1 MSLSL
6 SICVSGGG
14 NSQLLVYGGLSLNLT
29 TTADCAQLNADGRQK
44 YWKLHVLVHL
54 CSKVTIVLTFQ
65 IFYVANDRGMWTDE
79 SCLQP
84 LASVCKSARS
94 LYNTSTPP
102 ILAPAQSRPTESATT
117 ATEAAA
123 AAAAAAVEAAAV
135 CAVLEIRGR
144 AALPEWTNVTG
155 RYELQERIH
164 NARPVYRRVMYYPPV
179 PSAAA
184 AVNLSAPSPGA
195 DENAESE
202 MLLFSSS
209 GGMWVVAPQ
218 LKLVLEASDPSRAR
232 IWSASA
238 AAYPHLIRSGDWR
251 ELGLRDFQGNLAWRE
266 TASLA
271 VTCTV
276 AAQCH
281 EGFILPL
288 SGTREGDGGESGGGG
303 GGGLQGGKV
312 LHGGK
317 VECFRLNEA
326 LLSFERAV
334 AECEDGKWGEGGEG
348 GVLTSVHSQS
358 QHDVVLSLA
367 QRLLPPSGSPVWMGL
382 RRQATG
388 WVWSEGGRRM
398 GATNFSKWAPGEPDA
413 RGFLSPW
420 LAGSVSQ
427 DAWWVSMDGG
437 AVRNSGNA
445 GAGVSGAEWLHF
457 AARCGQAPPGAMS
470 AAAALVDESLFV
482 FGGVDADARF
492 SDSLTVL
499 RRMSAEEMA
508 ACPVVSGLKPLVPRA
523 AGQQVTITGS
533 GLCVPQSEI
542 RVLLGSRTCTI
553 TASLSAHEL
562 VCQVPPGTGRALPV
576 RIEETY
582 RRAAALPAA
591 PPTVFFNYQ
600 PPVVFGVEPPSS
612 QLDGGARITVSGTS
626 FGTPDSNWA
635 ISVGSTRCLVQ
646 QWLSD
651 TALACTVPR
660 QSPFANGHSEPLRV
674 NVSGQTNA
682 DALMFRFRD
691 PPPQISSVAPSRGPP
706 AGVKSITLQGF
717 NLGVVQ
723 SVNIG
728 TFPCVLDER
737 SADLNGGVQEG
748 GTGARDAGQ
757 TVVCRLRTVMGVGLA
772 VKVGARGEPA
782 SGSFSDTGFTF
793 DVHAPVVSAVLPG
806 SREETPK
813 SVSGDGGA
821 LITFPVMGGLV
832 YIAGQ
837 NFGDR
842 ASEVLVH
849 IGETKASGA
858 TWLSDQRLRCHVAA
872 GVGMRLEVRVQVAM
886 QDAVM
891 ANPRAPV
898 TFDYDAP
905 LIRGLEPS
913 SLPISGVGAPSF
925 VTISGANFGQGG
937 LSGGVGDAVVNLQG
951 ERGSK
956 IMSPLLHSD
965 SSIVI
970 MVDEGG
976 GGVVAPQPAGSE
988 RSVQVSLVV
997 MLGGQIGA
1005 ARLALVPASGT
1016 AKLVVDGDSPFV
1028 RNGDAKHA
1036 NLRSLIA
1043 AISAQGLDLKKGAA
1057 ETAVATSDKVLIVSI
1072 TTKAGRRAPLAVV
1085 VSVRF
1090 LSALAAPNSGVQ
1102 MMQTFA
1108 SALRRCCLPRASTDA
1123 DVLACPESISSSS
1136 SSSTGACANIAA
1148 LQLQQAAFDKNTV
1161 SAPVEEPGKQPEA
1174 SPAETG
1180 SRDTG
1185 DGPNLPSWLVPGV
1198 SIGVASACLLGGVA
1212 LLMRFEWRRRREGDE
1227 DGEEDDDEVESDCD
1241 EKQVVESDADEQ
1253 ESERGAAGVGGSDKL
1268 RSVKLPASGPQGGG
1282 DAARQSI
1289 EVEVAGVRIDV
1300 GPEERETP
1308 LLALTIKR
1316 PIQSSA
1322 ASTSSTAAPPLVIRH
1337 LARLDGVVEGVE
1349 EESQHIA
1356 KAQRLEQ
1363 QQQQEDVEGEEGSA
1377 LDKVGDAGWRGSVGK
1392 EAAHAALGLEPS
1404 QGSGTLRPARMS
1416 EAVEDEAAR
1425 AARKAAKKAMREVE
1439 DAEEVERAARDQR
1452 RCMSP
1457 PRQEPVST
1465 VMALPLAGDERE
1477 KEREKEVEELLKPR
1491 DSLDIF
1497 PSTDLSMLARERA
1510 VAEAA
1515 RREALGLA
1523 APAKVS
1529 AEANRAR
1536 SQEYISLSSPP
1547 QTTSIPVRSPDLE
1560 NSMSMRDTEVPAR
1573 PTVEEVDSGQED
1585 GPATAVTEADET
1597 GHDEAAQHS
1606 VRQDKLE
1613 AGQSEVDP
1621 FEVSAANAPADA
1633 SEPAPLSPE
1642 DKRKK
1647 LRDFFCA
1654 AEEGAI
1660 AQRQES
1666 QDTASLSSPASRST
1680 PNNGSGPQGRKPW
1693 EHSDA
1698 TSTGAKDSTALK
1710 HIRLDPLPLPASR
1723 EVNGRKLHSRQDLA
1737 GRPAQPALPEDAAG
1751 AEREVAPGG
1760 VHSGKRGA
1768 RRKSSSAAAGDSRAA
1783 AAGQLQLLQGSW
1795 LDVLSRKH
1803 GAGGDLDDNGAPRE
1817 DYARARALQ
1826 AADKKQQGRAETA
1839 GPMCRRTTGEEE
1851 GEKGEQGQGD
1861 GGGALGVP
1869 DGGGGGCEANPGSAD
1884 TEQTKTRVEPR
1895 AGSSKK
1901 KPRRVELSTATLT
1914 QTQHLHS
1921 LERPAFASP
1930 TRALEHRMSKD
1941 SLSSYSSPYS
1951 SVNSSQSIE
1960 LSHSPAV
1967 ASSSNPATP
1976 SSCVSPD
1983 TSTPPKSAT
1992 ARAGT
1997 FILRKSPKASGVLSA
2012 VDCRGGGGG
2021 GVESV
2026 TYLGGTGGKRDI
2038 IESHGTEGGEGA
2050 AAFSQASSFSLPS
2063 SPSAALLAPS
2073 TAEKKAARVRP
2084 PRLSHELIDFAP
2096 RGGGGGGGGVNAI
2109 RSSEGD

>member
-1 MSLSL
+1 M
-6 SICVSGGG
+6 
-14 NSQLLVYGGLSLNLT
+14 
-29 TTADCAQLNADGRQK
+29 
-44 YWKLHVLVHL
+44 
-54 CSKVTIVLTFQ
+54 
-65 IFYVANDRGMWTDE
+65 
-79 SCLQP
+79 
-84 LASVCKSARS
+84 
-94 LYNTSTPP
+94 
-102 ILAPAQSRPTESATT
+102 
-117 ATEAAA
+117 
-123 AAAAAAVEAAAV
+123 

-164 NARPVYRRVMYYPPV
+164 NARPVYRRMMHYPPV

-184 AVNLSAPSPGA
+184 VVNLSAPSPGA
-195 DENAESE
+195 DEKAESE
-202 MLLFSSS
+202 MLLFSSA

-218 LKLVLEASDPSRAR
+218 LNLVLEASDPSRAR

-238 AAYPHLIRSGDWR
+238 AAYPHLVSPGDWQ
-251 ELGLRDFQGNLAWRE
+251 ELGLRDFQDNLAWRK
-266 TASLA
+266 TASFA

-276 AAQCH
+276 AAQCR
-281 EGFILPL
+281 EGLILPL
-288 SGTREGDGGESGGGG
+288 TGTREGDGGVEGASEEGG

-326 LLSFERAV
+326 LLGFERAV
-334 AECEDGKWGEGGEG
+334 AECEEGKWGEGGNG
-348 GVLTSVHSQS
+348 GVLTSVYSQS

-382 RRQATG
+382 RRQVTG

-413 RGFLSPW
+413 RGFLDPW

-437 AVRNSGNA
+437 AVRNGGNA
-445 GAGVSGAEWLHF
+445 GAGVSGAEWLHC

-508 ACPVVSGLKPLVPRA
+508 ACPVVSGLEPLVPRA
-523 AGQQVTITGS
+523 PGQQVTITGS

-542 RVLLGSRTCTI
+542 RVQLGSRACTI
-553 TASLSAHEL
+553 TASLSAHKL

-576 RIEETY
+576 TIEETY

-591 PPTVFFNYQ
+591 APTVFFNYQ

-626 FGTPDSNWA
+626 FGTPDSSWA
-635 ISVGSTRCLVQ
+635 IRVGSTSCLVQ

-660 QSPFANGHSEPLRV
+660 QSPFANGRSEPLRV

-682 DALMFRFRD
+682 DAWMFGFRD
-691 PPPQISSVAPSRGPP
+691 PPPQILSVAPARGTP

-728 TFPCVLDER
+728 AFPCLLDEQ
-737 SADLNGGVQEG
+737 SAYLNGGVQGG

-772 VKVGARGEPA
+772 VKVRARGEPP
-782 SGSFSDTGFTF
+782 SGSFLDTGFTF
-793 DVHAPVVSAVLPG
+793 DVDAPVVSAVLPG

-813 SVSGDGGA
+813 SVSGNDGP
-821 LITFPVMGGLV
+821 LVTYPVMGGLV
-832 YIAGQ
+832 YITGQ
-837 NFGDR
+837 NFGDS
-842 ASEVLVH
+842 ASEVHVH

-898 TFDYDAP
+898 TFEYDAP

-937 LSGGVGDAVVNLQG
+937 LSGGVGDAVVKLQG

-976 GGVVAPQPAGSE
+976 GSVVAAQPAGSA
-988 RSVQVSLVV
+988 RGVQVSLVV
-997 MLGGQIGA
+997 MLGGQIGV

-1043 AISAQGLDLKKGAA
+1043 AISAQGVDPKKGAA

-1072 TTKAGRRAPLAVV
+1072 TTKAGRRAPLRVE

-1090 LSALAAPNSGVQ
+1090 LSALASPGSGVQ

-1108 SALRRCCLPRASTDA
+1108 SAVRRCCLPRASTDA

-1136 SSSTGACANIAA
+1136 SSNTGACTNVAA

-1161 SAPVEEPGKQPEA
+1161 SAFVEEPGKQPEA
-1174 SPAETG
+1174 SPAGTG

-1185 DGPNLPSWLVPGV
+1185 GGPNLPSWLVPGA

-1212 LLMRFEWRRRREGDE
+1212 LLMRFEWRRRRERDE
-1227 DGEEDDDEVESDCD
+1227 DGEEEDDEVESDSD
-1241 EKQVVESDADEQ
+1241 QKQIVESDADEQ
-1253 ESERGAAGVGGSDKL
+1253 EIERGAAGVGGSEG
-1268 RSVKLPASGPQGGG
+1268 VKRPASGPQSDGE
-1282 DAARQSI
+1282 AARQSI
-1289 EVEVAGVRIDV
+1289 GVEVAGVRIDV
-1300 GPEERETP
+1300 GPEESETP

-1322 ASTSSTAAPPLVIRH
+1322 ASASSTAAPPLVIRH
-1337 LARLDGVVEGVE
+1337 LARLDDGEGEGVE
-1349 EESQHIA
+1349 EEPQHMA
-1356 KAQRLEQ
+1356 KAQRLERH
-1363 QQQQEDVEGEEGSA
+1363 QQQEDVEGEEGSA
-1377 LDKVGDAGWRGSVGK
+1377 LDKVGDAGWRDSVGK
-1392 EAAHAALGLEPS
+1392 EAAHAALGFKPS
-1404 QGSGTLRPARMS
+1404 QGSGPMHPARMS

-1425 AARKAAKKAMREVE
+1425 AERKAAKKSMREAE
-1439 DAEEVERAARDQR
+1439 EAEEVERAVPVPHAAHDR
-1452 RCMSP
+1452 RGCMSP
-1457 PRQEPVST
+1457 PWQEPVST
-1465 VMALPLAGDERE
+1465 VMALPLAGE
-1477 KEREKEVEELLKPR
+1477 EREKEVEELLKPR
-1491 DSLDIF
+1491 DSPNIF

-1536 SQEYISLSSPP
+1536 SQEHVSLTSPP
-1547 QTTSIPVRSPDLE
+1547 QTSRIPVPSPDLE
-1560 NSMSMRDTEVPAR
+1560 NSMGMRHTEVPAM
-1573 PTVEEVDSGQED
+1573 PTVEELDSGPED

-1597 GHDEAAQHS
+1597 GQDEAVQHS

-1613 AGQSEVDP
+1613 AGQSELDP
-1621 FEVSAANAPADA
+1621 FEVSSWRRGSQSWTRSRFPADA
-1633 SEPAPLSPE
+1633 SEPAPLSPD

-1647 LRDFFCA
+1647 LRDFFRA
-1654 AEEGAI
+1654 AKEDAT

-1666 QDTASLSSPASRST
+1666 QDTTSLSSPASRST
-1680 PNNGSGPQGRKPW
+1680 PSNGSGGPQGPEHW
-1693 EHSDA
+1693 EHSEA
-1698 TSTGAKDSTALK
+1698 TSTGAQDSIIPK
-1710 HIRLDPLPLPASR
+1710 HTRLNPLPLPASR

-1737 GRPAQPALPEDAAG
+1737 GRPAQHVQHEDAAG
-1751 AEREVAPGG
+1751 AEREGAPGG
-1760 VHSGKRGA
+1760 LHSGRRGA

-1783 AAGQLQLLQGSW
+1783 AAGQLQPLQGSW

-1803 GAGGDLDDNGAPRE
+1803 GAGENVHNHGAPRE

-1826 AADKKQQGRAETA
+1826 AADKKKKGIAETA
-1839 GPMCRRTTGEEE
+1839 EPMCGRATGGEE
-1851 GEKGEQGQGD
+1851 GEKGKQGQVD
-1861 GGGALGVP
+1861 GGEALGVP
-1869 DGGGGGCEANPGSAD
+1869 DGGGGGGEADPGSAD

-1895 AGSSKK
+1895 ADSSKK
-1901 KPRRVELSTATLT
+1901 KSRRVELSTATLI

-1921 LERPAFASP
+1921 LERPALVST
-1930 TRALEHRMSKD
+1930 TRALERKISND
-1941 SLSSYSSPYS
+1941 ALSSYSSPNS

-1976 SSCVSPD
+1976 SSTGPPD
-1983 TSTPPKSAT
+1983 TSTSPKSA
-1992 ARAGT
+1992 RGGT
-1997 FILRKSPKASGVLSA
+1997 FILRKSPKASGVLAA
-2012 VDCRGGGGG
+2012 VDGRGGGG
-2021 GVESV
+2021 
-2026 TYLGGTGGKRDI
+2026 RRND
-2038 IESHGTEGGEGA
+2038 IESHGSGGGEGA
-2050 AAFSQASSFSLPS
+2050 AVRSRASAFSLPS
-2063 SPSAALLAPS
+2063 SSSAARHVQS
-2073 TAEKKAARVRP
+2073 TAEQKAARVRP

-2109 RSSEGD
+2109 QLSEGEEGKGTKK

>member
-1 MSLSL
+1 
-6 SICVSGGG
+6 
-14 NSQLLVYGGLSLNLT
+14 
-29 TTADCAQLNADGRQK
+29 
-44 YWKLHVLVHL
+44 
-54 CSKVTIVLTFQ
+54 
-65 IFYVANDRGMWTDE
+65 
-79 SCLQP
+79 
-84 LASVCKSARS
+84 
-94 LYNTSTPP
+94 
-102 ILAPAQSRPTESATT
+102 
-117 ATEAAA
+117 
-123 AAAAAAVEAAAV
+123 
-135 CAVLEIRGR
+135 
-144 AALPEWTNVTG
+144 
-155 RYELQERIH
+155 
-164 NARPVYRRVMYYPPV
+164 
-179 PSAAA
+179 
-184 AVNLSAPSPGA
+184 
-195 DENAESE
+195 
-202 MLLFSSS
+202 
-209 GGMWVVAPQ
+209 
-218 LKLVLEASDPSRAR
+218 
-232 IWSASA
+232 
-238 AAYPHLIRSGDWR
+238 
-251 ELGLRDFQGNLAWRE
+251 
-266 TASLA
+266 
-271 VTCTV
+271 
-276 AAQCH
+276 
-281 EGFILPL
+281 
-288 SGTREGDGGESGGGG
+288 
-303 GGGLQGGKV
+303 
-312 LHGGK
+312 
-317 VECFRLNEA
+317 
-326 LLSFERAV
+326 
-334 AECEDGKWGEGGEG
+334 
-348 GVLTSVHSQS
+348 
-358 QHDVVLSLA
+358 
-367 QRLLPPSGSPVWMGL
+367 
-382 RRQATG
+382 
-388 WVWSEGGRRM
+388 
-398 GATNFSKWAPGEPDA
+398 
-413 RGFLSPW
+413 
-420 LAGSVSQ
+420 
-427 DAWWVSMDGG
+427 
-437 AVRNSGNA
+437 
-445 GAGVSGAEWLHF
+445 
-457 AARCGQAPPGAMS
+457 
-470 AAAALVDESLFV
+470 
-482 FGGVDADARF
+482 
-492 SDSLTVL
+492 
-499 RRMSAEEMA
+499 
-508 ACPVVSGLKPLVPRA
+508 
-523 AGQQVTITGS
+523 
-533 GLCVPQSEI
+533 
-542 RVLLGSRTCTI
+542 
-553 TASLSAHEL
+553 
-562 VCQVPPGTGRALPV
+562 
-576 RIEETY
+576 
-582 RRAAALPAA
+582 
-591 PPTVFFNYQ
+591 
-600 PPVVFGVEPPSS
+600 
-612 QLDGGARITVSGTS
+612 
-626 FGTPDSNWA
+626 
-635 ISVGSTRCLVQ
+635 
-646 QWLSD
+646 
-651 TALACTVPR
+651 
-660 QSPFANGHSEPLRV
+660 
-674 NVSGQTNA
+674 
-682 DALMFRFRD
+682 
-691 PPPQISSVAPSRGPP
+691 
-706 AGVKSITLQGF
+706 
-717 NLGVVQ
+717 
-723 SVNIG
+723 
-728 TFPCVLDER
+728 
-737 SADLNGGVQEG
+737 
-748 GTGARDAGQ
+748 
-757 TVVCRLRTVMGVGLA
+757 
-772 VKVGARGEPA
+772 
-782 SGSFSDTGFTF
+782 
-793 DVHAPVVSAVLPG
+793 VVSAVLPG

-837 NFGDR
+837 NFGDL

-858 TWLSDQRLRCHVAA
+858 TWLSDQRLKCHVAA

-898 TFDYDAP
+898 TFEYDAP

-937 LSGGVGDAVVNLQG
+937 LSGGVGDAVVNLKG

-976 GGVVAPQPAGSE
+976 GGVVAPQPAGSA

-997 MLGGQIGA
+997 MLGGQIGV

-1090 LSALAAPNSGVQ
+1090 LSALAAPESGVQ

-1108 SALRRCCLPRASTDA
+1108 SAVRRCCLPRASADA

-1136 SSSTGACANIAA
+1136 SSSTGACSNVAA

-1174 SPAETG
+1174 SPAETV

-1185 DGPNLPSWLVPGV
+1185 GGPNLPSWLVPGV

-1212 LLMRFEWRRRREGDE
+1212 LLMRFEWKRRREGDE
-1227 DGEEDDDEVESDCD
+1227 DGEEDDDEVESDGD
-1241 EKQVVESDADEQ
+1241 EKQLVESDADEQ

-1268 RSVKLPASGPQGGG
+1268 EGVKLPALGPQGGG
-1282 DAARQSI
+1282 EAARQSI

-1300 GPEERETP
+1300 GPEESETP

-1322 ASTSSTAAPPLVIRH
+1322 ASDSSTAAPPLAIRH

-1356 KAQRLEQ
+1356 EAQRLEQ

-1425 AARKAAKKAMREVE
+1425 AARKAAKKAMRE
-1439 DAEEVERAARDQR
+1439 AEEVERAARDQR

-1465 VMALPLAGDERE
+1465 VMALPLAGEERE
-1477 KEREKEVEELLKPR
+1477 KEAEELLMPR
-1491 DSLDIF
+1491 DSPDIF

-1536 SQEYISLSSPP
+1536 SQKYVSLSSPP
-1547 QTTSIPVRSPDLE
+1547 QTSSIPVRSPDLE
-1560 NSMSMRDTEVPAR
+1560 NSMGMRDTKVPAR

-1585 GPATAVTEADET
+1585 GPATALTEADET

-1647 LRDFFCA
+1647 LRNFFCA

-1660 AQRQES
+1660 AQRQVS
-1666 QDTASLSSPASRST
+1666 QNTASLSSPASRST
-1680 PNNGSGPQGRKPW
+1680 PNNGSGPQGRQPW

-1698 TSTGAKDSTALK
+1698 TSTGAQDSTASK
-1710 HIRLDPLPLPASR
+1710 HIRLDRLPLPASR

-1783 AAGQLQLLQGSW
+1783 AAGQLQPLQGSW

-1803 GAGGDLDDNGAPRE
+1803 GAGGNLDDNGAPRE

-1839 GPMCRRTTGEEE
+1839 GPMCGRATGEEE
-1851 GEKGEQGQGD
+1851 GEKGDQGQGD
-1861 GGGALGVP
+1861 GRGALGVP
-1869 DGGGGGCEANPGSAD
+1869 DGRGSRGGGGEADPGSAD
-1884 TEQTKTRVEPR
+1884 TGQTETRVEPR

-1930 TRALEHRMSKD
+1930 TRAPEHRMSKD

-1951 SVNSSQSIE
+1951 SVNSSQSID

-1976 SSCVSPD
+1976 SSSVSPD
-1983 TSTPPKSAT
+1983 TSTTPKSAT

-1997 FILRKSPKASGVLSA
+1997 FILRKSPKASGVLAA
-2012 VDCRGGGGG
+2012 VDGRGRGGGGG
-2021 GVESV
+2021 ESV
-2026 TYLGGTGGKRDI
+2026 TYLGGAGGKRDI
-2038 IESHGTEGGEGA
+2038 IESHGTGGGEGA
-2050 AAFSQASSFSLPS
+2050 AAGSRSSAFSLPS
-2063 SPSAALLAPS
+2063 SPSAALHAQS

-2096 RGGGGGGGGVNAI
+2096 RGGGGGGGGANAI
-2109 RSSEGD
+2109 QSSEGD